1 MLEKLKQRQQEL
13 TKEFDELNLQ
23 RQKMLDGV
31 REAEIRLNQ
40 LTGAYQEIQKQIDE
54 LAEAEKKHENKT
66 WH

>member
-66 WH
+66 